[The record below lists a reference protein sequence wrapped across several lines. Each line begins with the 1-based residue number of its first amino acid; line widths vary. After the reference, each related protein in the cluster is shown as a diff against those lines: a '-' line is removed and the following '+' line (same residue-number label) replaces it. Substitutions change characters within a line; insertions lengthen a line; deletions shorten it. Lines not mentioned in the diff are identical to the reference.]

1 MSTDNRTDSPEQLQ
15 REVDEQRS
23 SIDQI
28 VDALEKK
35 MSPGQ
40 WIDQTLA
47 YARENGGAFAGNL
60 GQNLKNNPMPAVLLS
75 VSLAWLMLGQ
85 RTPNGS
91 STSHAVSDGMDSVKD
106 KLQASASTLK
116 DKASQLGDLNLR
128 QQGQRLQ
135 SGLADLLHQQ
145 PLALA
150 GVAIAL
156 GAAVGQNLPEVE
168 RQWAR
173 QISPPQTP
181 GAAL

>member
-28 VDALEKK
+28 VEALEKK

-60 GQNLKNNPMPAVLLS
+60 GQNLKQNPMPAVLLS
-75 VSLAWLMLGQ
+75 VSLAWLMMGQ
-85 RTPNGS
+85 RKPDGGS
-91 STSHAVSDGMDSVKD
+91 TGPALSEGMDSVKD
-106 KLQASASTLK
+106 KLQAGASTLK

-150 GVAIAL
+150 GMAIAL
-156 GAAVGQNLPEVE
+156 GAAIGQNLPAVE
-168 RQWAR
+168 QQWAR
-173 QISPPQTP
+173 QLHSPQTP

>member
-1 MSTDNRTDSPEQLQ
+1 MSTNNSTGSPEQLQ

-28 VDALEKK
+28 VEALEKK

-40 WIDQTLA
+40 WIDQTIA
-47 YARENGGAFAGNL
+47 YARENGGELAGNL
-60 GQNLKNNPMPAVLLS
+60 GQNIKQNPLPAVLLS
-75 VSLAWLMLGQ
+75 VSIAWLMLGQ
-85 RTPNGS
+85 RSTADRSSASTVGNG
-91 STSHAVSDGMDSVKD
+91 VDSLKD
-106 KLQASASTLK
+106 KLQAGASNLK

-135 SGLADLLHQQ
+135 SGMTDLMHQQ

-156 GAAVGQNLPEVE
+156 GAAIGQNLPPGE

-173 QISPPQTP
+173 QLPASPAR